1 MNDKVLELKDVS
13 KAYPGVVALDHV
25 SLDLKHGE
33 VLALMGENGAGK
45 STLIKVI
52 AGAIVP
58 DSGAVC
64 IGGKEYRQMT
74 PQIAHSLGI
83 EVIYQEFNLFPSLS
97 IAENIFMG
105 NFPGNGVTVDYRAME
120 ESAGELF
127 EKMNVRVDPRTKVRD
142 LSVAYMQLV
151 EIAKALS
158 KNVKI
163 LIMDEPTAPLTAGEV
178 DILLE
183 LVRNLK
189 KQGVSVIYISHRLN
203 EVFQIADRV
212 VVLRDGHMI
221 SERDIQEVDRNTLVH
236 DMVGRN
242 VTETFPE
249 HSRHP
254 GEVVLSIK
262 HLSGNG
268 IQEVSF
274 DLRRGEILG
283 LAGLVGSGRTEL
295 VRMIYGADP
304 HSGGEI
310 FVEQQRL
317 GIRKPKDAIDH
328 GITLAPEDRKRQGV
342 ILGLPVFENIS
353 LPIIRKLCHL
363 GVVDR
368 RAEQKVVDR
377 QTDRLR
383 VKMPD
388 ARQPVKNLSGG
399 NQQKIVLA
407 KLLASDSRILILDE
421 PTRGIDVG
429 AKQEIYRIMNELCD
443 GGMSI
448 IMISS
453 EMEEVIGMSDRILVM
468 HEGKMAGML
477 DRKDFS
483 QEKILSMAA
492 NI

>member
-274 DLRRGEILG
+274 DLRKGEILG

-310 FVEQQRL
+310 FVEQERL
-317 GIRKPKDAIDH
+317 GIRRPKDAIDH

-368 RAEQKVVDR
+368 RAERKVVDR

>member
-274 DLRRGEILG
+274 DLRKGEILG

-317 GIRKPKDAIDH
+317 GIRRPKDAIDH

-368 RAEQKVVDR
+368 RAERKVVDR

>member
-105 NFPGNGVTVDYRAME
+105 NFPGNGVTVDYRAIE

-368 RAEQKVVDR
+368 RAERKVVDR